1 MSCGSHGSCRIL
13 VVDDDEGMRENLA
26 ELFEALGY
34 GVLTAATAP
43 EALALLAHAD
53 VDLVITDYRM
63 PGFTGIELI
72 DAVRRTHPRVLAVL
86 MTAFGDDC
94 TEDESLRRG
103 AAGYISKPFE
113 ADAMASLV
121 QKVVAGAGE
130 ASG

>member
-1 MSCGSHGSCRIL
+1 
-13 VVDDDEGMRENLA
+13 MRENLA

-34 GVLTAATAP
+34 GVLTAASAP
-43 EALALLAHAD
+43 EALALIAKAN
-53 VDLVITDYRM
+53 VDLVVTDFRM
-63 PGFTGIELI
+63 PGLTGIELI
-72 DAVRRTHPRVLAVL
+72 DAVRRSHPRVLAVL

-94 TEDESLRRG
+94 SEDESLRRG

-121 QKVVAGAGE
+121 QRVVARGMG